1 MWNAFV
7 FGIECTE
14 NVPHVLSIHQIVYQR
29 LGDYIPM
36 VILLFILKE
45 AAVMLRA
52 HSMDLRDGADVVKL
66 LMEDTEAG
74 QKRADLHQRMERLRL
89 AQERIS
95 IYLWDTSCLNFCHM
109 LDH

>member
-1 MWNAFV
+1 
-7 FGIECTE
+7 
-14 NVPHVLSIHQIVYQR
+14 
-29 LGDYIPM
+29 M

-45 AAVMLRA
+45 AAVILRA

-95 IYLWDTSCLNFCHM
+95 IYL
-109 LDH
+109 